1 MFQFIFETKMI
12 GFYDKY
18 GLTILF
24 GVAIICIVGLLIYNF
39 VSGATGTYVD
49 HSNLIWSLFSAPGPS
64 PSRDSHSERHHGT
77 SSGEAECRRVAEKL
91 TGFAF
96 PKQRPSF
103 LRNVVTDSNLELDC
117 YCPELNVA
125 IEYNGRQ
132 HYEYTPYFH
141 ASRDAFNTIR
151 YRDEMKA
158 RLCRE
163 NGVSLIVVPYNVPVS
178 EIESHLNREFAKLG
192 VKFDRENE

>member
-1 MFQFIFETKMI
+1 MI
-12 GFYDKY
+12 GFYAKY

-24 GVAIICIVGLLIYNF
+24 WIAIIVIVGMLIYNF
-39 VSGATGTYVD
+39 MSGAKGTYVD
-49 HSNLIWSLFSAPGPS
+49 HSNFIWSLFTAPGPTGG
-64 PSRDSHSERHHGT
+64 RRVSE
-77 SSGEAECRRVAEKL
+77 SSGELECRRAAEQL
-91 TGFAF
+91 TGFPF
-96 PKQRPSF
+96 PKQRPDF

-117 YCPELNVA
+117 YCKELNVA

-141 ASRDAFNTIR
+141 ASKDAFNTTR

-163 NGVSLIVVPYNVPVS
+163 NTVSLLIVPYSVPVS
-178 EIESHLNREFAKLG
+178 KIESHLRSEFEKLG
-192 VKFDRENE
+192 IKIS